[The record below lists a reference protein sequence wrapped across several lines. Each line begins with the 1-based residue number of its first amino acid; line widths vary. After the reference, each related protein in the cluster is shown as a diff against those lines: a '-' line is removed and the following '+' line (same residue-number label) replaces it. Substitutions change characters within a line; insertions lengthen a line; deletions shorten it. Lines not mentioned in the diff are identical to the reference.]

1 MWVIYL
7 LVGDFLKLVNDVK
20 FYERF
25 IELFLNLPKG
35 SLKNKVQILK
45 YEKDNIVLLV
55 DKKEIVVSIK

>member
-25 IELFLNLPKG
+25 MELFLNLPKG

>member
-1 MWVIYL
+1 MGNIL
-7 LVGDFLKLVNDVK
+7 IVGDFLKLINDIV

-25 IELFLNLPKG
+25 MELYLNLPKG

>member
-1 MWVIYL
+1 M
-7 LVGDFLKLVNDVK
+7 KLVNDVK

-25 IELFLNLPKG
+25 MELYLNLPKG
-35 SLKNKVQILK
+35 CLKNKIKILK